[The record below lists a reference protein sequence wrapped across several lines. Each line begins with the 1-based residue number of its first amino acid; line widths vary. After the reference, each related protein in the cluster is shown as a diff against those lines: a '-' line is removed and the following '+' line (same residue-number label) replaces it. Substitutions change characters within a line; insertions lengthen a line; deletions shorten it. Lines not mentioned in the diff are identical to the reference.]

1 MSDKQS
7 EKKWYLWIS
16 DKTSDKP
23 LICVTGGGSMI
34 GVNQKEVRRLH
45 EVFTELIT
53 IWDERIQSTKDD
65 PSNGEN
71 NDR

>member
-7 EKKWYLWIS
+7 EKKWYLWVS
-16 DKTSDKP
+16 DRTSDKP

-34 GVNQKEVRRLH
+34 GVNQKEVRILH

-53 IWDERIQSTKDD
+53 IWDGRVQHTKDD
-65 PSNGEN
+65 PNGGN
-71 NDR
+71 ND